1 MVGRIPEQFI
11 DDLVARID
19 IVELIETY
27 LPLRKAGKEFQA
39 LCPFHGEKTP
49 SFTVS
54 REKQF
59 YHCFGCG
66 VHGTAIGFLMA
77 YRNLEFLEAVEE
89 LADLAGVQVPRDTT
103 DKSLVNSKEVF
114 EVLGEAETFYKKQL
128 RTAASKEKAI
138 NYLKNR
144 GISGET
150 AKVFGIGYAPEGWRN
165 LIDNLAKHGIAEEK
179 LARGGLAIKKQTSG
193 YYDRFRDR
201 IIFPIQDKRGRV
213 LGFGGRVLDK
223 SEPKYLNSPET
234 EVFHKGTELYGLK
247 QAVASGQLESLIVVE
262 GYMDVISLY
271 QFGIRNSVATLG
283 TAVTSAHLDKLF
295 RHVSKIVFC
304 FDGDKAGK
312 RAAWKGLELSL
323 PKIQGNR
330 QVEFCFLPEGHDP
343 DSAVRKFGSDR
354 FFAASKVYSLID
366 YLLDSLKQKLDLSSG
381 EGKANLL
388 ATIKPFMEKISDT
401 ALKAVAAR
409 KISDATKFDE
419 NLVRQEIGLIP
430 SVNQRKRINTIRSY
444 TSRSLQEQAIGLILA
459 SPTLA
464 NQISEAE
471 MGFIR
476 DNLSDCDILF
486 DVWKKCTS
494 ENLTTGSLIERFR
507 GTAAEQILLEIAT
520 ISNYLEEAQSA
531 IELKEVFKKL
541 QSKGVEQQ
549 ILSIKNLSLGD
560 LTEEQKQLLRGY
572 KK

>member
-430 SVNQRKRINTIRSY
+430 SVNPRKRINAIRSY

-459 SPTLA
+459 SPSLA
-464 NQISEAE
+464 NQISEAK

-531 IELKEVFKKL
+531 IELEEVFKKL